1 MTRTIT
7 PAEIKP
13 GMTIRWTHNK
23 VTYECPVM
31 DRDGTDEDGGVLCHV
46 SDMHSE
52 YVDAEAGEVTVLA
65 EPHPEEPTAFGARV
79 VADGMLFVRAD
90 DDANPWRHL
99 RTAMWVN
106 WRDLCALGEV
116 TVIDADPSWTLPAQV
131 KVEVPAVPERIEEWP
146 EDDEHL
152 RAYQWRDRDGDLWWS
167 VSNSRNPWVVG
178 FADRTGTF
186 HPYPKRGPWTRVAD
200 A

>member
-1 MTRTIT
+1 MKQIN
-7 PAEIKP
+7 PSEIKP

-65 EPHPEEPTAFGARV
+65 EPQPEEPTAFGAKVRV
-79 VADGMLFVRAD
+79 RDGRFVRLEEVEVRGALVWFEEGTGYRWTWD
-90 DDANPWRHL
+90 
-99 RTAMWVN
+99 
-106 WRDLCALGEV
+106 DLCEMGPV
-116 TVIDADPSWTLPAQV
+116 TV
-131 KVEVPAVPERIEEWP
+131 VPDQGWAAPDDTPEVPERIEVWP
-146 EDDEHL
+146 EDDSAL
-152 RAYQWRDRDGDLWWS
+152 RKYKWVDRDADTWTWTEAQAKWEC
-167 VSNSRNPWVVG
+167 RNQRGECYMARSCPSSW
-178 FADRTGTF
+178 F
-186 HPYPKRGPWTRVAD
+186 GPWTRATD

>member
-65 EPHPEEPTAFGARV
+65 EPQPEEPTAFGARV
-79 VADGMLFVRAD
+79 VAGEVKFVRGYGGSW
-90 DDANPWRHL
+90 PWQEGKY
-99 RTAMWVN
+99 
-106 WRDLCALGEV
+106 GELYDWESVCDMGPV
-116 TVIDADPSWTLPAQV
+116 TVVDADPSWTLPAQV

-152 RAYQWRDRDGDLWWS
+152 RGYEWRDRDG
-167 VSNSRNPWVVG
+167 RPWVYS
-178 FADRTGTF
+178 RTHGRWYTF
-186 HPYPKRGPWTRVAD
+186 SSTAISKLVTDEPKFGPWTRVTD

>member
-65 EPHPEEPTAFGARV
+65 EPQPEEPTAFGARV

-99 RTAMWVN
+99 RAAMWVN
-106 WRDLCALGEV
+106 WRDVCALGEV

-131 KVEVPAVPERIEEWP
+131 KVEVPAAPERIEEWP

-152 RAYQWRDRDGDLWWS
+152 RAYRWADEDGGVWRH
-167 VSNSRNPWVVG
+167 
-178 FADRTGTF
+178 TGGGWQMGRSIYVKDT
-186 HPYPKRGPWTRVAD
+186 PRYGPWTRVTD